1 MRRQDIE
8 VGRFYLAQTSKY
20 SGPADAV
27 LMLSLDP
34 TLGANSSYYSQ
45 TATVF
50 RRRIASHGLPKFVG
64 LRVLPSSELYQE
76 MDAWADGGPEPAIVR
91 GRDSVVN
98 HFDAFVSENVADAST
113 SAEVPAD
120 LFSRETRLALF
131 TSRDLLGPW
140 VETRGPQLAAER
152 ENKRRDAEAREAAA
166 KRADAFVEMA
176 ALAKTL
182 GFSVDESNDYHRT
195 GQLSYTNARVPV
207 TELMSLLAE
216 VRESRKLHRELFGSP
231 GEGDHA

>member
-8 VGRFYLAQTSKY
+8 VGRFYLAQTSKH
-20 SGPADAV
+20 SGPDAV

-45 TATVF
+45 TMTVF

-76 MDAWADGGPEPAIVR
+76 MDAWADGGPEPTIVR

-98 HFDAFVSENVADAST
+98 HFDAFVNENVADAST

-140 VETRGPQLAAER
+140 VETRGPQLTAER
-152 ENKRRDAEAREAAA
+152 ENKRRDAWAREAAA
-166 KRADAFVEMA
+166 KRADAFYEMA
-176 ALAKTL
+176 ALAK
-182 GFSVDESNDYHRT
+182 GMGISVTNAERY
-195 GQLSYTNARVPV
+195 GELSHANARVSV
-207 TELMSLLAE
+207 TDLMSLLVE

-231 GEGDHA
+231 GEGDRA